1 MWSWF
6 SKVESKQAT
15 AHMNGLILYKF
26 DRCPYCVRVFK
37 AIERLN
43 CSSKIEMRDTRE
55 DPKWK
60 SDLLAR
66 TGRTQVPC
74 LFIEGEALFES
85 LDIVE
90 FLDEHFSSPNQSVD

>member
-6 SKVESKQAT
+6 SKVEAKKVA
-15 AHMNGLILYKF
+15 ANMDGLILYKF

-37 AIERLN
+37 AIERLD
-43 CSSKIEMRDTRE
+43 CSEQIELRDTRAH
-55 DPKWK
+55 PKWR

-85 LDIVE
+85 LDIID
-90 FLDEHFSSPNQSVD
+90 LLNNRFSSKN